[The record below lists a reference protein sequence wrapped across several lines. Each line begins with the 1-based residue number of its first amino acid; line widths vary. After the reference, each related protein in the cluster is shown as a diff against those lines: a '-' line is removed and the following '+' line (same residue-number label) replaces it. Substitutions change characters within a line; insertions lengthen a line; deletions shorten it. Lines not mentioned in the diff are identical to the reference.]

1 MGVVLAGGLTFSM
14 PVAGGGGGCEGRCC
28 AWLWFSDTSST
39 FVWAAASL
47 VRLQH
52 RTGFKTAAFRI
63 LWIRMR
69 RRGSLDMSLG
79 EDETAVC
86 GWRRS

>member
-14 PVAGGGGGCEGRCC
+14 PVAGGGGGCEGRRNAAPA

-52 RTGFKTAAFRI
+52 RTPWVWYSR
-63 LWIRMR
+63 
-69 RRGSLDMSLG
+69 
-79 EDETAVC
+79 AV
-86 GWRRS
+86 